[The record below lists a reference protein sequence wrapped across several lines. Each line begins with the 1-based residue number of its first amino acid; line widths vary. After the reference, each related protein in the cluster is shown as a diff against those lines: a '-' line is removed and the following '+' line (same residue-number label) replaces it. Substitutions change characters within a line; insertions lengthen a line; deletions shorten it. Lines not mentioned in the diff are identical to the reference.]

1 MSIRKLILTG
11 LALFIGSMGPFA
23 GIKDDIA
30 KTIVRLRSGN
40 KYSTAFFW
48 KDGQSLVATLHGIAD
63 QSDTEV
69 YLPITGRWVK
79 ATPIRVLKGADL
91 VMLKISRQ
99 TSEHFISNQYT
110 ERPSTDTRAFTVGYN
125 GGNTTY
131 QDRDFTVGLLQ
142 GNRLQD
148 LLPAPVERQIRNLG
162 FPSLQT
168 EIVYLKGQLLH
179 GFSGAPVVDFEG
191 KLVGVADG
199 GLENGA
205 SGVSWCIS
213 ASLLSQLENSGEA
226 FPAIDT
232 RQVNILFATEELA
245 QSTLHKLRAGD
256 ILFEELATQL
266 SACSETREKGG
277 EIGWVSVTDSA
288 SSLDAS
294 AILDEAHL
302 DPLLPSA
309 ARETVIQITT
319 KPGDIISVQS
329 ERGFHLVQVVDIM
342 ADVRKM
348 ASIRKPRAKRT
359 EHQPPDKLTGVLSG
373 ALNNDNVDLTY
384 KLETMGCQMNMADS
398 ERIEGQLQALGI
410 RPFDEDVNENSKKG
424 PDVIVLNTCRYVKDS
439 KSVRKSLL
447 CNR

>member
-1 MSIRKLILTG
+1 MLRLAFLLGAFLPLQTVAFSPRLVATSPTVQLFMASTQESMKEESIPSAQPLIVPSDAKYPTMRGSTTDSRKIISTFGRQHLT
-11 LALFIGSMGPFA
+11 A
-23 GIKDDIA
+23 
-30 KTIVRLRSGN
+30 VRLR
-40 KYSTAFFW
+40 
-48 KDGQSLVATLHGIAD
+48 H
-63 QSDTEV
+63 
-69 YLPITGRWVK
+69 
-79 ATPIRVLKGADL
+79 
-91 VMLKISRQ
+91 
-99 TSEHFISNQYT
+99 
-110 ERPSTDTRAFTVGYN
+110 
-125 GGNTTY
+125 
-131 QDRDFTVGLLQ
+131 
-142 GNRLQD
+142 
-148 LLPAPVERQIRNLG
+148 
-162 FPSLQT
+162 
-168 EIVYLKGQLLH
+168 
-179 GFSGAPVVDFEG
+179 
-191 KLVGVADG
+191 
-199 GLENGA
+199 
-205 SGVSWCIS
+205 
-213 ASLLSQLENSGEA
+213 
-226 FPAIDT
+226 
-232 RQVNILFATEELA
+232 ILFATEELA

-424 PDVIVLNTCRYVKDS
+424 PDVVVLNTCRYVKDS